1 MSEMNA
7 EQPVQDVEL
16 QTALNESVEAVSG
29 YSNDEVQKR
38 GTELAV
44 REHFGGLESAETV
57 RRANALYREFVEE
70 REYDP
75 HPTLVAAVGNA
86 MVHFPGAETTGV
98 IIIKELL
105 DAGDLA
111 VDEAPAKEDLD
122 TIGYY
127 LTGVERFD
135 LGEMDVRKVADA
147 LGIPKMVRGLELIHT
162 LASKIEDGEITARL
176 LLDLGIIDSETYEAA
191 LAAEEEAIAK
201 EKEGRA
207 AIEEAAK
214 DDSDLTDEDEDED
227 EDSELDYFGDDDE
240 EAEDVSDVD
249 IL

>member
-1 MSEMNA
+1 
-7 EQPVQDVEL
+7 
-16 QTALNESVEAVSG
+16 
-29 YSNDEVQKR
+29 
-38 GTELAV
+38 
-44 REHFGGLESAETV
+44 
-57 RRANALYREFVEE
+57 
-70 REYDP
+70 
-75 HPTLVAAVGNA
+75 
-86 MVHFPGAETTGV
+86 
-98 IIIKELL
+98 
-105 DAGDLA
+105 
-111 VDEAPAKEDLD
+111 
-122 TIGYY
+122 
-127 LTGVERFD
+127 
-135 LGEMDVRKVADA
+135 
-147 LGIPKMVRGLELIHT
+147 MVRGLELIHT